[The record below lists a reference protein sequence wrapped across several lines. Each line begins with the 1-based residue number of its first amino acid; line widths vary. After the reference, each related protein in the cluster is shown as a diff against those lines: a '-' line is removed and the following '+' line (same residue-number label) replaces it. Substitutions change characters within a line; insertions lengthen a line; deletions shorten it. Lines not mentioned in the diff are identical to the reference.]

1 MLRSAVEVCLYYVFV
16 IFKKDQQKS
25 FTSWPSGGARQ
36 IVVTKFR
43 NKLNEFIMFRL
54 IKSSKSTSVYVQ
66 HTIRNAFKSSAI
78 FSRRISHK
86 TFKILM
92 CTSSYEVILLYK
104 SESALKTPK
113 SRGFVQYDSITTEKV
128 MAFGFSLW
136 SEVNSKRNLLFL
148 VNTKFWIIPSQVTLY
163 KGCFIYSDSC

>member
-1 MLRSAVEVCLYYVFV
+1 MNLLCSDWSKVRNQRQCTFNIRLEMLSRVVLYF
-16 IFKKDQQKS
+16 
-25 FTSWPSGGARQ
+25 PGGFP
-36 IVVTKFR
+36 I
-43 NKLNEFIMFRL
+43 KL
-54 IKSSKSTSVYVQ
+54 SKSWCVP
-66 HTIRNAFKSSAI
+66 H
-78 FSRRISHK
+78 
-86 TFKILM
+86 LM
-92 CTSSYEVILLYK
+92 RHEAILLYK